1 LNIPFPKEIQVPRLS
16 RRAVLIV
23 GFIIGMALWL
33 VPWLLLG
40 ASVPWDGHGPAYP
53 VVLFLIG
60 LVLGFFGPG
69 RPGAAVAGVFAG
81 QLLALIYRV
90 LTNPAGNDTWM
101 ISVLLLAGYTF
112 VVSGA
117 GALLGSTLRRQFL
130 PQAEDDRRVGDRR
143 SRGNAS

>member
-1 LNIPFPKEIQVPRLS
+1 MPRLS

-40 ASVPWDGHGPAYP
+40 VSVPWDGHGPAYP
-53 VVLFLIG
+53 LALLLIG
-60 LVLGFFGPG
+60 LILGFVGPG

-90 LTNPAGNDTWM
+90 LSSPAGNETWM

-117 GALLGSTLRRQFL
+117 GAFLGSALRRQFL
-130 PQAEDDRRVGDRR
+130 PQAEADRRVGDRR
-143 SRGNAS
+143 SRGSAS